1 VTRRPWTND
10 EIAYL
15 RRTYPRYGP
24 KHCAQKLGR
33 TPASVQQKA
42 TQLGFASGLPLHH
55 VPLAWIVSNVSGIIP
70 KHILRRVREDGMLS
84 DTPGRFY
91 RYTVPERY
99 ARRLEEELDAQRHM
113 EETCS
118 DWMTVKQ
125 IAAAASLKMRT
136 LQRQLTDD
144 IQLGKLLNQIDSYRA
159 TTTGRPR
166 KYHPTQ
172 AREAIA
178 QYRKQPKYDRRRSQ
192 RILQTLQ
199 TVENATVHELAQQL
213 RANYG
218 TVYATLRNLEHKNL
232 VTRRRAPVG
241 MDTKPPDLW
250 EAA

>member
-1 VTRRPWTND
+1 VTRRPWSDD

-24 KHCAQKLGR
+24 KHCADKLNR
-33 TPASVQQKA
+33 TPGSVQQKA
-42 TQLGFASGLPLHH
+42 TQLGYASGLPLHH
-55 VPLAWIVSNVSGIIP
+55 VPLAWIASNVSGVIP
-70 KHILRRVREDGMLS
+70 KHILHRAEQDGVLS

-99 ARRLEEELDAQRHM
+99 ARQLEAEMDAQRHA
-113 EETCS
+113 EDTRR
-118 DWMTVKQ
+118 DWLTVKQ
-125 IAAAASLKMRT
+125 IAEAASIKTRT
-136 LQRQLTDD
+136 LQRQITDD
-144 IQLGKLLNQIDSYRA
+144 KQLGKLLNRIDSYRA
-159 TTTGRPR
+159 TTAGRPR
-166 KYHPTQ
+166 RYHPTQ

-178 QYRKQPKYDRRRSQ
+178 DYRKQPKYDRRRSQ

-199 TVENATVHELAQQL
+199 TVENATVHELAREL